1 MGKNKTK
8 RTSSN
13 KNHHIIKRTIKF
25 IACSPGTDI
34 ERHILKR
41 APDGEI
47 KAIANAALNVRE
59 GDIAITSV
67 QQLLFSNKQKIFDQL
82 VDKNKCSIFKR
93 NLILRQKGGAF
104 PLIVPI
110 LQSALL
116 GLGSAFI
123 TRLFNSN
130 SSNE

>member
-1 MGKNKTK
+1 MHAH
-8 RTSSN
+8 REQ
-13 KNHHIIKRTIKF
+13 I
-25 IACSPGTDI
+25 I
-34 ERHILKR
+34 ERRILER
-41 APDGEI
+41 APDGVI

-59 GDIAITSV
+59 GDIAITPA
-67 QQLLFSNKQKIFDQL
+67 QQLLFSNKHIIFDQL
-82 VDKNKCSIFKR
+82 VDQNKSLIFKR

-104 PLIVPI
+104 PVIVPI

-116 GLGSAFI
+116 GLGSPFI